1 MEYGSVLTSLLQSGL
16 GNLAAYLAA
25 HVLLCLLPA
34 FFIAGG
40 LAALVPK
47 EAITRFLGR
56 SAPMYVAYPVAA
68 LAGSVLAVCS
78 CTVVPLFAGIYRR
91 GGGLGPAIT
100 FLFFAPAANI
110 LAISYTGVALGMDLA
125 IARMVLS
132 LVFGIGIGMIMALI
146 YNRDEAERNGGES
159 EAFAGANKV
168 PAKIWIFMLLLVA
181 LLLFGTF
188 KIGALTDTYGQ
199 ISLPIVG
206 IDRFQALLNQVV
218 PFDASKGEE
227 GLTVQGVILIALL
240 GLIGLTAWFGL
251 DKVYEGF
258 NRWTWACLG
267 LIVLT
272 LVIAATRMVPQ
283 TGGLQVEFTGR
294 MFAVALSIAGVG
306 YMARTR
312 FEDYEIQNWL
322 WEAWRLVK
330 MIFPL
335 LVVGVFAVGVIRPLI
350 QPEWIQYVAGSN
362 TLLGGLAG
370 VLFGIFMYFPTLV
383 EVPIAKM
390 FLGLGMH
397 RGPLLAY
404 LMADPELSLQSILML
419 GAIIGRRRAVVYA
432 AWVGLFSLFAGWLY
446 GLWVDGTSALVI
458 GALLLGFV
466 GLLALGLWL
475 AHRRTERQVAP
486 ARSAATR

>member
-1 MEYGSVLTSLLQSGL
+1 VSLLQAGL
-16 GNLAAYLAA
+16 GNLASYLAA

-40 LAALVPK
+40 LSALVPK
-47 EAITRFLGR
+47 EAVTRFLGR

-78 CTVVPLFAGIYRR
+78 CTVVPLFAGIYKR

-125 IARMVLS
+125 IARILLS
-132 LVFGIGIGMIMALI
+132 LVFGIGVGMIMALI
-146 YNRDEAERNGGES
+146 YNRDEAVRNGGES
-159 EAFAGANKV
+159 DAFGGANKV

-188 KIGALTDTYGQ
+188 KIGLLTASFGEIT
-199 ISLPIVG
+199 LPIAG
-206 IDRFQALLNQVV
+206 IERFQALLERVV

-240 GLIGLTAWFGL
+240 ALIGVTAWFGL
-251 DKVYEGF
+251 DRVYEGY
-258 NRWTWACLG
+258 NRWTAVCLG

-283 TGGLQVEFTGR
+283 AGSLQVQFTGR
-294 MFAVALSIAGVG
+294 VFAVALSVAGVG
-306 YMARTR
+306 YLARTR
-312 FEDYEIQNWL
+312 FEEHEIQGWL

-330 MIFPL
+330 QIFPL

-350 QPEWIQYVAGSN
+350 RPEWIQYLAGTNSI
-362 TLLGGLAG
+362 LGGLAG
-370 VLFGIFMYFPTLV
+370 VVFGVFMYFPTLV

-390 FLGLGMH
+390 FLSLGMH

-404 LMADPELSLQSILML
+404 LMADPELSLQSMLML
-419 GAIIGRRRAVVYA
+419 GAIIGRARAVVYA
-432 AWVGLFSLFAGWLY
+432 AWVGLFSLCAGWLY
-446 GLWVDGTSALVI
+446 GLWVDGTSIWLVVAYLV
-458 GALLLGFV
+458 GSL
-466 GLLALGLWL
+466 GLLTLGLWL
-475 AHRRTERQVAP
+475 GHKRSEREVA
-486 ARSAATR
+486 SASAPTR

>member
-1 MEYGSVLTSLLQSGL
+1 MMDYGSVLMSLLQSGL

-47 EAITRFLGR
+47 EAVTRLMGR
-56 SAPMYVAYPVAA
+56 RAHMYVAYPVAA

-110 LAISYTGVALGMDLA
+110 LAISYTGVAIGMDLA
-125 IARMVLS
+125 IARILLS

-146 YNRDEAERNGGES
+146 YSRQEDVRNAGES
-159 EAFAGANKV
+159 EAFGGANKV
-168 PAKIWIFMLLLVA
+168 PARIWIFMLLLVT

-188 KIGALTDTYGQ
+188 KIGVLTDTYGQ
-199 ISLPIVG
+199 INLPIAG
-206 IDRFQALLNQVV
+206 IERFQSLLNQVV

-258 NRWTWACLG
+258 NRCTWACLG

-283 TGGLQVEFTGR
+283 AGGLQVQFTGR
-294 MFAVALSIAGVG
+294 VFAVALSLAGVG

-312 FEDYEIQNWL
+312 FEDSEVQNWL

-330 MIFPL
+330 QIFPL

-350 QPEWIQYVAGSN
+350 RPEWIEYVAGSN

-370 VLFGIFMYFPTLV
+370 VLFGVFMYFPTLV

-446 GLWVDGTSALVI
+446 GLWVDGTSVLVI
-458 GALLLGFV
+458 AALLMGFL
-466 GLLALGLWL
+466 GLLAGGLWL
-475 AHRRTERQVAP
+475 AHRRMGREVA
-486 ARSAATR
+486 SATVPTR

>member
-1 MEYGSVLTSLLQSGL
+1 MGIGTGLVSLLQGGL

-47 EAITRFLGR
+47 EAVTRFLGR
-56 SAPMYVAYPVAA
+56 SAPIYVAYPVAA

-125 IARMVLS
+125 IARILLS

-146 YNRDEAERNGGES
+146 YSKDEAVRNGGES

-188 KIGALTDTYGQ
+188 KIGVLTASYGQ
-199 ISLPIVG
+199 ISLPIAG
-206 IDRFQALLNQVV
+206 IERFQALLNQVV

-283 TGGLQVEFTGR
+283 AGGLQVQFTGR
-294 MFAVALSIAGVG
+294 VFAVALSIAGVG

-312 FEDYEIQNWL
+312 FEEHEIQGWL

-330 MIFPL
+330 QIFPL

-350 QPEWIQYVAGSN
+350 RPEWIQYVAGTNS
-362 TLLGGLAG
+362 LLGGLAG
-370 VLFGIFMYFPTLV
+370 VLFGVFMYFPTLV

-419 GAIIGRRRAVVYA
+419 GAIIGRSRAVVYA

-466 GLLALGLWL
+466 GLLALGLWF
-475 AHRRTERQVAP
+475 AHRRTGREVA
-486 ARSAATR
+486 SATAPTR